1 MEEISTRACIS
12 AHVDWKRKP
21 YKAFKATEEDS
32 SLCVGLCCLS
42 IHVFPHPVSS
52 PYRSRYMFTDRVHNA
67 CTKHPFLK
75 RLKEMKQMSR
85 DPLAAAK
92 ARKAERRADEKSG
105 GITIKPVSLP
115 SAEAT
120 KPTGFKKGG
129 FKNAFGNADD
139 DEEPDERRQAKA
151 EPAVEGWKVA
161 EPVEVESDE
170 EWGDYDPRRPTGCW
184 EGCPSRR

>member
-1 MEEISTRACIS
+1 MFQ
-12 AHVDWKRKP
+12 D
-21 YKAFKATEEDS
+21 
-32 SLCVGLCCLS
+32 
-42 IHVFPHPVSS
+42 PVSFLAIPRPTFS
-52 PYRSRYMFTDRVHNA
+52 ALVHGLLS
-67 CTKHPFLK
+67 TFPFQ

-129 FKNAFGNADD
+129 FKNAFGSADD
-139 DEEPDERRQAKA
+139 DEDMDEKKQAKA
-151 EPAVEGWKVA
+151 EPRVEGWKLA
-161 EPVEVESDE
+161 EPVE
-170 EWGDYDPRRPTGCW
+170 
-184 EGCPSRR
+184 

>member
-1 MEEISTRACIS
+1 MREDDALKVDGYSCIPIPISSAPSVLPLYIEVKSLSLHIQDVLS
-12 AHVDWKRKP
+12 AH
-21 YKAFKATEEDS
+21 
-32 SLCVGLCCLS
+32 
-42 IHVFPHPVSS
+42 FP
-52 PYRSRYMFTDRVHNA
+52 
-67 CTKHPFLK
+67 LQ

-115 SAEAT
+115 STEAT

-129 FKNAFGNADD
+129 FKNAFGSADD
-139 DEEPDERRQAKA
+139 DEEEMTDENKKKKQAKA
-151 EPAVEGWKVA
+151 EPRVEGWKVA

-170 EWGDYDPRRPTGCW
+170 DWGDYDPRRPTGCW
-184 EGCPSRR
+184 EGCPGRR

>member
-1 MEEISTRACIS
+1 MFQ
-12 AHVDWKRKP
+12 D
-21 YKAFKATEEDS
+21 
-32 SLCVGLCCLS
+32 
-42 IHVFPHPVSS
+42 PVSFLAIPRPTFS
-52 PYRSRYMFTDRVHNA
+52 ALVHGLLS
-67 CTKHPFLK
+67 TFPFQ

-129 FKNAFGNADD
+129 FKNAFGSADD
-139 DEEPDERRQAKA
+139 DEDMDEKKQAKA
-151 EPAVEGWKVA
+151 EPRVEGWKLA

-170 EWGDYDPRRPTGCW
+170 EWGDYNPRRPTGCW
-184 EGCPSRR
+184 EDCPGRP

>member
-1 MEEISTRACIS
+1 
-12 AHVDWKRKP
+12 
-21 YKAFKATEEDS
+21 
-32 SLCVGLCCLS
+32 
-42 IHVFPHPVSS
+42 
-52 PYRSRYMFTDRVHNA
+52 
-67 CTKHPFLK
+67 
-75 RLKEMKQMSR
+75 MKQMSR

-115 SAEAT
+115 SAEVT

-139 DEEPDERRQAKA
+139 DEETDERRQTKA
-151 EPAVEGWKVA
+151 EPTVEGWEAA

-170 EWGDYDPRRPTGCW
+170 EWGDYDPRQPTGCW
-184 EGCPSRR
+184 EGCPGRQ